1 MPSQSLEKRNR
12 RQTIID
18 KQKFA
23 QNMPNPLP
31 AQIGIIIPRRRYY
44 LFIKMVGQ

>member
-23 QNMPNPLP
+23 QNMPNPLLKLESLFL
-31 AQIGIIIPRRRYY
+31 AVGIIFSSKR
-44 LFIKMVGQ
+44 